1 MAGDAASGPDRDDED
16 IAALAKGGRTNV
28 FGFILRLAARLPFL
42 LVAGRLYGATTLG
55 RFAYAVLIIE
65 FAAQLATLGL
75 KRGLAEQLTR
85 AEQEGAR
92 PAAHVVTDAILLAT
106 LASLIIAAPLMLFPH
121 AMFPNSGVN
130 GMDMLLPL
138 AIIGVAVTDVALAA
152 CAYRFDVAAT
162 VRARAIIE
170 PWTISIA
177 AFALYFYSARDGL
190 ILSYVASVIAAFF
203 AALWPMFRLY
213 GVPFGWKPHPG
224 GLWHMTRRN
233 LPLAA
238 ADVIELGTR
247 RIDVMIL
254 GLFTTPYAVGVYY
267 VAQQFASLPQ
277 KLKTSFEPVLGP
289 VITRNIAEGNLTAIG
304 RQVCQVGFWIVSA
317 QLLITLVLAIPGE
330 TVMGLVGPNFVGGT
344 GALAFLLIAEV
355 LAAPAVVSEAA
366 LVYLARHRNLY
377 ISIATIIVQALLTIA
392 LILGAQRLEL
402 PPLWVAAMPALAL
415 ALALYLGALAK
426 SLLLGRITHMPI
438 RIWRPILFIAAL
450 ATIIVGMAFTALPR
464 RFEWMEIV
472 FGVPVMILVYG
483 AIVWRKGFTA
493 EDRAILGG
501 RAARA

>member
-1 MAGDAASGPDRDDED
+1 
-16 IAALAKGGRTNV
+16 
-28 FGFILRLAARLPFL
+28 
-42 LVAGRLYGATTLG
+42 
-55 RFAYAVLIIE
+55 
-65 FAAQLATLGL
+65 
-75 KRGLAEQLTR
+75 
-85 AEQEGAR
+85 
-92 PAAHVVTDAILLAT
+92 
-106 LASLIIAAPLMLFPH
+106 
-121 AMFPNSGVN
+121 
-130 GMDMLLPL
+130 
-138 AIIGVAVTDVALAA
+138 
-152 CAYRFDVAAT
+152 
-162 VRARAIIE
+162 
-170 PWTISIA
+170 
-177 AFALYFYSARDGL
+177 
-190 ILSYVASVIAAFF
+190 
-203 AALWPMFRLY
+203 
-213 GVPFGWKPHPG
+213 
-224 GLWHMTRRN
+224 MTRRN